1 MPHEILMLAKRHMYQ
16 GNTREIRLNKQ
27 EVGLDTIEQS
37 YLIIDE
43 NQKLGRLVS
52 ILRSHNKDNSEEGGK
67 GQERQEQLQQQQ
79 AIIFSATRLRADK
92 LAANLKREGFKVSAI
107 HGDLSQ
113 KERDRVMNRFRQG
126 IENILVATD
135 IAARGIDVPSVG
147 HVINYD
153 VPSEPETYFHR
164 IGRTARA
171 GAEGKAI
178 SFVTPE
184 RLGEFERIQR
194 LTKLP
199 IKRLNE
205 AMGIKIPS
213 GQNRDRGNYKGQ
225 EGRRYGDNLY
235 ADGRRRRRRNES
247 SHHYGSRNRDRN
259 SNKSNS
265 ATSTGR
271 SRGEWNR

>member
-1 MPHEILMLAKRHMYQ
+1 
-16 GNTREIRLNKQ
+16 
-27 EVGLDTIEQS
+27 
-37 YLIIDE
+37 
-43 NQKLGRLVS
+43 
-52 ILRSHNKDNSEEGGK
+52 
-67 GQERQEQLQQQQ
+67 
-79 AIIFSATRLRADK
+79 
-92 LAANLKREGFKVSAI
+92 
-107 HGDLSQ
+107 
-113 KERDRVMNRFRQG
+113 MNRFRQG

-153 VPSEPETYFHR
+153 VPSEPDTYFHR

-171 GAEGKAI
+171 GAEGEAI

-247 SHHYGSRNRDRN
+247 SHHYGSRP
-259 SNKSNS
+259 
-265 ATSTGR
+265 R
-271 SRGEWNR
+271 SEQQQIQLRYKHGKKQRRMESLIRS